1 MAVAGFGSS
10 RCIHVVVKL
19 VRVAALTGHAAERH
33 LQPSGMK
40 PPLEPIDLAQLTR
53 KTSAIA

>member
-1 MAVAGFGSS
+1 MAAARIGSS

-19 VRVAALTGHAAERH
+19 VPVAALTGHAAEHH

-40 PPLEPIDLAQLTR
+40 PPLEPIDLALLTR